1 MKIVVAA
8 ALLAPLVLVSGAA
21 AQPADV
27 LRLSLDDAIAR
38 GLASSHR
45 VDEAAARRDAAE
57 AAVQGQVAAT
67 RPLAAISAGYMRTN
81 HVDEFGVLLPG
92 GDLRVIY
99 PDIPDNA
106 RTRLDLS
113 WPLYTGG
120 RTAAAIDAAR
130 GEAAASGSDIEALR
144 STLRSEIT
152 QAFWQLYV
160 ARASQA
166 VVTESVRRMT
176 NQLNVTREQLAAGL
190 IPPNDVESV
199 RAELVHQQ
207 MLATQS
213 DANIEVAEAA
223 LARLINVPPGTRIEP
238 AGGAGGGT
246 QLQSAD
252 ALIAEALA
260 TRSDVHALQLRI
272 AAAADRRR
280 LAEAG
285 GRPTVAVNG
294 GVDYANP
301 NPRIFPRQDAWKSSW
316 DVGVNATWQLFD
328 GGRREAEVAQSA
340 AAERALRA
348 RAEELTS
355 TIGLEVRQRMAE
367 LRAARAA
374 FAASADGVSAATEA
388 LRVVSDR
395 FRVGVATVADTL
407 DAEVALARAELERQQ
422 ALAAVGLA
430 AGRLERA
437 LGK

>member
-1 MKIVVAA
+1 MKNVVAA
-8 ALLAPLVLVSGAA
+8 ALIAPLVLVSAAA
-21 AQPADV
+21 AQPAQV
-27 LRLSLDDAIAR
+27 LRLSLDDAMAR

-45 VDEAAARRDAAE
+45 IDEAAARRDAAE
-57 AAVQGQVAAT
+57 AAVNGQLAAT
-67 RPLAAISAGYMRTN
+67 RPLAAISAGYTRTN

-99 PDIPDNA
+99 PDLPDNA

-113 WPLYTGG
+113 WPIYTGG
-120 RTAAAIDAAR
+120 RTDAAIAAAR
-130 GEAAASGSDIEALR
+130 GEAAASDSDIEALR
-144 STLRSEIT
+144 TTLRSEIT

-160 ARASQA
+160 ARASQT

-176 NQLNVTREQLAAGL
+176 NQLNVTREQFGAGL
-190 IPPNDVESV
+190 VPPNDVESV

-207 MLATQS
+207 MLATQA
-213 DANIEVAEAA
+213 DANIEIAEAA

-238 AGGAGGGT
+238 TGTALGA

-301 NPRIFPRQDAWKSSW
+301 NPRIFPRQEAWKSSW

-328 GGRREAEVAQSA
+328 GGRRDAEVAQSA
-340 AAERALRA
+340 AAERALQA
-348 RAEELTS
+348 RAEELAS
-355 TIGLEVRQRMAE
+355 TIGLEVRQRLAE
-367 LRAARAA
+367 LRAAQAA

-388 LRVVSDR
+388 LRVVTDR

-407 DAEVALARAELERQQ
+407 DAEVALARAQLERQQ
-422 ALAAVGLA
+422 SRAAVGLA
-430 AGRLERA
+430 SGRLERA
-437 LGK
+437 LGR